1 MFKSLREEVQEM
13 EIAHE
18 DPAKMLHQVTK
29 RKYVLST
36 LFFYYIMVI
45 RSIGDAQLK
54 R

>member
-29 RKYVLST
+29 RKYVYFLIPTLLS
-36 LFFYYIMVI
+36 L
-45 RSIGDAQLK
+45 SLK
-54 R
+54 YTV

>member
-1 MFKSLREEVQEM
+1 MQNVFFFFSVKRMMFKSLREEVQEM

-36 LFFYYIMVI
+36 LFPY
-45 RSIGDAQLK
+45 
-54 R
+54 